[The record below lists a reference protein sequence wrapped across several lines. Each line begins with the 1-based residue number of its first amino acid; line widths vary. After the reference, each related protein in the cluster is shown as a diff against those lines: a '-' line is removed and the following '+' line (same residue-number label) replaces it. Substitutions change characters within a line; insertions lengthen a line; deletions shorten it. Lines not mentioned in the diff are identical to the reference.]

1 MSRLDAGRRLDV
13 GEDRAIAERDDAIG
27 AGGHFGIVRDDD
39 HRQPLLA
46 VETAKQRDHVLAGAA
61 VEVAGRLVAHEDRRA
76 VDERPGDRHALL
88 LAAGEL
94 GGMVVE
100 PVGQAD
106 ALERL
111 TGTFAPLA
119 GGDPP
124 GIDHRQFDILQRRR
138 PRQEVEVLEYEAE
151 VAIADRG
158 ALVLRERH
166 HLPAVEPVAPGTGAV
181 ETAECVHERRLPRPR
196 RADEG
201 DILPALD
208 RQRHPLEGLDA
219 DAPQVVVLRDRGDLD
234 ERHGGSRRRGRRM
247 LAGDAGAQV

>member
-1 MSRLDAGRRLDV
+1 M
-13 GEDRAIAERDDAIG
+13 
-27 AGGHFGIVRDDD
+27 
-39 HRQPLLA
+39 
-46 VETAKQRDHVLAGAA
+46 AGAA
-61 VEVAGRLVAHEDRRA
+61 VEVAGRLVAHQDRGA

-106 ALERL
+106 TLERL
-111 TGTFAPLA
+111 AGPFAALA

-138 PRQEVEVLEYEAE
+138 PRQEVEVLEHEAE
-151 VAIADRG
+151 VAVADRS
-158 ALVLRERH
+158 ALILGERH
-166 HLPAVEPVAPGTGAV
+166 HLPVVEPVASGTGAV
-181 ETAECVHERRLPRPR
+181 EAAERVHERRLPRPR

-219 DAPQVVVLRDRGDLD
+219 DRAEVVVLGDRGDLD
-234 ERHGGSRRRGRRM
+234 ERHGRSRRRGRRM
-247 LAGDAGAQV
+247 LAARCWHPSVAGCGA